1 MSEVSPALKDGKEDE
16 KEDGEQIRK
25 RMEEGVIENQ
35 ICSALKDERE
45 DDETIKKRMEGWR
58 GAIERW

>member
-1 MSEVSPALKDGKEDE
+1 MK
-16 KEDGEQIRK
+16 RK
-25 RMEEGVIENQ
+25 MVKQLGRGWKKLFNIENQ

-58 GAIERW
+58 GVIERW